1 MQQPIKKGKT
11 LRRASE
17 KKKNVGAQGKI
28 APSFLLISWVAGK
41 RLACIASV
49 ILANECAI
57 FDLHGSGRLGRGRNL
72 YQAGERR
79 NSKSDMAG

>member
-1 MQQPIKKGKT
+1 M
-11 LRRASE
+11 
-17 KKKNVGAQGKI
+17 GAQGKI
-28 APSFLLISWVAGK
+28 APSFLLINWVAGK